1 MAHIQSVYAREILD
15 SRGFPTVEAEITL
28 DSGFT
33 ATASVPSGASTG
45 SKEALEL
52 RDHEKRYMGKG
63 TKQAVL
69 HVNQTMQPVLV
80 KQQFNCQRDFDQA
93 LLHLD
98 NTDNKSTLGAN
109 SILAASLAFARALA
123 YERDLLLFQSIATDF
138 ADQLTL
144 PVPMLNILNG
154 GAHADNNVDIQEF
167 MVMPVGASDWPSAL
181 QMGVEIYHALKTV
194 LRKNNLSTT
203 VGDEG
208 GFAPNLRSNQEALD
222 MIMAAVE
229 VAGFKAGADVYL
241 ALDVAANELFEGG
254 HYHFRSEHKQYT
266 AQELTDVYLNWAKA
280 YPILSIEDAMA
291 EDDYEGWHHLTQQLG
306 KQMQLVGDDVFV
318 TNPKLLADGISKD
331 IANAILIK
339 PNQIGTLTETL
350 DTIQMAKKAQY
361 QTVISHRSG
370 ETDDAFIADLAVGCN
385 AGQIKTGAPARVDR
399 VAKYNQLTRIFEHNH
414 YDYAGKKV
422 FERWLKR

>member
-1 MAHIQSVYAREILD
+1 MAHIQSIHAREILD

-52 RDHEKRYMGKG
+52 RDHEDRYMGKG

-80 KQQFNCQRDFDQA
+80 KQQFNSQRDFDQA
-93 LLHLD
+93 LLDLD

-123 YERDLLLFQSIATDF
+123 HERDLLLFQSIATDF
-138 ADQLTL
+138 DGQLTL

-167 MVMPVGASDWPSAL
+167 MVMPVGATDWPSAL

-241 ALDVAANELFEGG
+241 ALDVAANELYEGG

-291 EDDYEGWHHLTQQLG
+291 EDDSDGWHHLTQQLG
-306 KQMQLVGDDVFV
+306 QQMQLVGDDVFV
-318 TNPKLLADGISKD
+318 TNPKLLAEGISKD

-350 DTIQMAKKAQY
+350 DTIQMAKKAKY

-399 VAKYNQLTRIFEHNH
+399 VAKYNQLTRIFERNN
-414 YDYAGKKV
+414 YDYAGNKV

>member
-1 MAHIQSVYAREILD
+1 MAHIQSIHAREILD

-28 DSGFT
+28 DSGFI

-52 RDHEKRYMGKG
+52 RDHEERYMGKG

-80 KQQFNCQRDFDQA
+80 KQQFNSQRDFDQA
-93 LLHLD
+93 LLNLD

-123 YERDLLLFQSIATDF
+123 HERDLLLFQSIATDF
-138 ADQLTL
+138 DGQLTL

-167 MVMPVGASDWPSAL
+167 MVMPVGANDWPSAL

-194 LRKNNLSTT
+194 LKKNNLSTT

-229 VAGFKAGADVYL
+229 VAGFKAGTDVYL

-254 HYHFRSEHKQYT
+254 HYHFRSEQKQYT
-266 AQELTDVYLNWAKA
+266 AEELTDVYLNWARA

-291 EDDYEGWHHLTQQLG
+291 EDDNDGWLHLTKQLG
-306 KQMQLVGDDVFV
+306 QQMQLVGDDVFV
-318 TNPKLLADGISKD
+318 TNPKLLAEGISKD

-370 ETDDAFIADLAVGCN
+370 ETDDAFIADLAVGSN

-399 VAKYNQLTRIFEHNH
+399 VAKYNQLTRIFDGNN
-414 YDYAGKKV
+414 YNYAGEKV